1 MNDLAFDQV
10 TPYIGL
16 IPYSEQ
22 DAPFFFGRER
32 ERAIITAN
40 LMSARL
46 TVLYGPS
53 GAGKSSVL
61 RAGVEHTL
69 REQARRNVREQ
80 GEPEVVV
87 VVFSNWRDD
96 PIVGL
101 SFAVHDAVKQTLTTM
116 SQTDDDAPVRNEFVE
131 NLAAWTKRF
140 NGELLI
146 ILDQFEE
153 YFMYHAQEDGERTF
167 AVEFPRAVNRAGLR
181 VNFLVSL
188 REDALSKLDRFKGR
202 IPNLFDNYLRI
213 GHLSQAAARDAIEK
227 PVEEFNRRQTNE
239 TDRVT
244 IEPALVGAVLSQVQT
259 GRVTLTRDG
268 TGGVADSNPQA
279 EAPIETS
286 YLQLVMTRL
295 WREEMQ
301 SESHTLRWSTLDR
314 LKGAEHIV
322 RTHLDSVM
330 DRLLPDERAI
340 ASDVFRY
347 LVTPSGTK
355 IAYTS
360 TDLGAYISTPGVT
373 LTPVLDKLAGS
384 GLRILRT
391 VDPPPDQPRETRYE
405 IFHDVLAA
413 AILDWRRRYMQ
424 EKEKREFEYRL
435 AEEARAEQQRAEEER
450 RQKELADARKL
461 AEVEAQASRRL
472 RRLTAA
478 LVVVSIFAIIAAGLA
493 LRNSADADAQRKVA
507 EQKSVEADQQRQAAD
522 AQRKV
527 AEQKSIEA
535 DQQRQAAEANAEA
548 ARMYQADYQVTLLK
562 RLNDIRATNGL
573 PPLDLN
579 DDLSRMAQAHSKFM
593 AENGISHV
601 GADGSSVRTRLTEA
615 GYGAGHP
622 TEVVYGGD
630 VTVDD
635 AWTFWTTEPAHLQTL
650 LDPVNTVVGIG
661 IYKRGD
667 LTYYTYD
674 FGKPAP

>member
-1 MNDLAFDQV
+1 VSNLPQDPV

-32 ERAIITAN
+32 ERAMITAN
-40 LMSARL
+40 LMASRL

-69 REQARRNVREQ
+69 REQARRNFEEH
-80 GEPEVVV
+80 GEPELAVI
-87 VVFSNWRDD
+87 VFNNWRDD
-96 PIVGL
+96 PLVGL
-101 SFAVHDAVKQTLTTM
+101 SLTIHAVVKQTLAAM
-116 SQTDDDAPVRNEFVE
+116 GQVDDSVSVPQEFVE
-131 NLAAWTKRF
+131 NLETWTKRID
-140 NGELLI
+140 GELLI

-153 YFMYHAQEDGERTF
+153 YFMYHAQEDGEHTF
-167 AVEFPRAVNRAGLR
+167 AVEFPRAVNRVGLR

-213 GHLSQAAARDAIEK
+213 GHLTQEAARDAIEK
-227 PVEEFNRRQTNE
+227 PVEEFNRRQTIAA
-239 TDRVT
+239 DRVT
-244 IEPALVGAVLSQVQT
+244 IEPALVEAVLSQVQT
-259 GRVTLTRDG
+259 GRVTLAR
-268 TGGVADSNPQA
+268 GGSGSVADGNPRA
-279 EAPIETS
+279 EATIETS

-295 WREEMQ
+295 WHEEMQ
-301 SESHTLRWSTLDR
+301 AGSHILRLTTLER
-314 LKGAEHIV
+314 LKGAEQIV

-330 DRLLPDERAI
+330 DQLSSEESAM
-340 ASDVFRY
+340 AADVFRY

-355 IAYTS
+355 IAYTR
-360 TDLGAYISTPGVT
+360 TDLAAYTNTPGAQ
-373 LTPVLDKLAGS
+373 LTPVLEKLSGS

-413 AILDWRRRYMQ
+413 AILDWRGRYML
-424 EKEKREFEYRL
+424 EKDKREFEQRL
-435 AEEARAEQQRAEEER
+435 AEEARAEQQRLEEER
-450 RQKELADARKL
+450 RQKELDDARKL
-461 AEVEAQASRRL
+461 AESEAKASRRL

-493 LRNSADADAQRKVA
+493 LRNSIDADAQRKVA

-522 AQRKV
+522 AQRAV
-527 AEQKSIEA
+527 AEEKSVEA
-535 DQQRQAAEANAEA
+535 DQQRQVAEANAET
-548 ARMYQADYQVTLLK
+548 ARMYQADYQVTLLN
-562 RLNDIRATNGL
+562 RLNDIRTSKGL
-573 PPLDLN
+573 PPLVLN
-579 DDLSRMAQAHSKFM
+579 DDLSRVAQAHSKSM
-593 AENGISHV
+593 AENNYLGEQRI
-601 GADGSSVRTRLTEA
+601 TQA

-622 TEVVYGGD
+622 AEAIFASFIDSTL
-630 VTVDD
+630 DD
-635 AWTFWTTEPAHLQTL
+635 ALNWWENSPVHLARL
-650 LDPVNTVVGIG
+650 LDPINTVVGIG
-661 IYKRGD
+661 IYKSDSATYGS
-667 LTYYTYD
+667 YYTYD